1 MLIKIIIGSFLISW
15 IFIIYEIITAPLC
28 DEYGNIINKDKTK
41 NKNEKTINND
51 VGITLNW
58 MYSTKRFNFQ

>member
-41 NKNEKTINND
+41 KQK
-51 VGITLNW
+51 
-58 MYSTKRFNFQ
+58 